1 MGLTQNE
8 RKQFSFCFLVLS
20 HELISDSDMA
30 TFYQTVRTVEAV
42 SQLNTQTVLEL
53 RLGRDCEPF

>member
-1 MGLTQNE
+1 MKESNFL
-8 RKQFSFCFLVLS
+8 FVFLVLS
-20 HELISDSDMA
+20 QELISDSDMA